1 MKEFQDRDAI
11 LILSDMEGVSGLID
25 DRLLSSGGK
34 FWMNYGRYLL
44 TEDINAIALSLCSKG
59 IKRIYLS
66 ENHNFGRNVVVE
78 ELLPFITI
86 LPPHSANTNM
96 WGRSF
101 WDELYRTKGIIGA
114 IMVGFPGMAGAGG
127 YLSHSWDNKIFE
139 YIKINGEEYGA
150 IGTTAAL
157 LGEYNIPVI
166 AVIGDEAAAK
176 EATKVNANI
185 TTVIV
190 KKMSENNWI
199 SVLPPDIAHNLISKK
214 VPKALDNLPNIKPF
228 KVRKPVKI
236 EFKVKKE
243 DYLNVI
249 EDKEEVKIDGKIIVI
264 EASNYR
270 EAYNIFWDCYLGILF
285 GGTTWVM

>member
-11 LILSDMEGVSGLID
+11 LILTDMEGVSGLID
-25 DRLLSSGGK
+25 QRLLYSGRK

-44 TEDINAIALSLCSKG
+44 TEDINAIASALYSKG

-66 ENHNFGRNVVVE
+66 ENHNFGRNVAVE

-86 LPPHSANTNM
+86 LPPHCANTNM
-96 WGRSF
+96 WGTSF
-101 WDELYRTKGIIGA
+101 WEGLYKNKNIIGA
-114 IMVGFPGMAGAGG
+114 IMLGFPAMAGAGG
-127 YLSHSWDNKIFE
+127 YLSHSWDNDVFE

-157 LGEYNIPVI
+157 LGEYDIPLI

-214 VPKALDNLPNIKPF
+214 VSKALDNLPNIKPF
-228 KVRKPVKI
+228 KVRKPVKV
-236 EFKVKKE
+236 EFKIKKV
-243 DYLNVI
+243 DYLDVI
-249 EDKEEVKIDGKIIVI
+249 KDKEELKIDGKIVVI
-264 EASNYR
+264 EASDYR

-285 GGTTWVM
+285 G